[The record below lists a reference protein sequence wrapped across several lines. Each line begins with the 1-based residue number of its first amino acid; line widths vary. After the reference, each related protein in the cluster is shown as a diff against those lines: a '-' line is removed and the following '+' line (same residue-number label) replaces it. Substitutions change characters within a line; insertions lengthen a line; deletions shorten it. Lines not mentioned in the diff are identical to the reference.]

1 MEAILTHGNAM
12 PDLPQPGYLVL
23 GALAV
28 LALVLLVLAIRQRRR
43 AAPAAPIALEPA
55 PFLERAG
62 DGDGPRLFT
71 LNKPVIIVG
80 RADDSDVRVP
90 ANWPG
95 GSSVSRR
102 HAQIRREDAD
112 FIVEDLGS
120 QNGIRVN
127 GLATH
132 RNLLR
137 DGYRVSF
144 GSVEFVFHSAGPS
157 QADRDDA

>member
-1 MEAILTHGNAM
+1 M
-12 PDLPQPGYLVL
+12 PDLLQPGYLVL
-23 GALAV
+23 GGLVVLVVVLLALAM
-28 LALVLLVLAIRQRRR
+28 RRRRR
-43 AAPAAPIALEPA
+43 AAPAAPIVLEPA

-62 DGDGPRLFT
+62 DGEGARRFALD
-71 LNKPVIIVG
+71 KPAISVG
-80 RADDSDVRVP
+80 RAEDSDVRVL
-90 ANWPG
+90 ASWPG
-95 GSSVSRR
+95 GPSVSRR

-144 GSVEFVFHSAGPS
+144 GSVEFVFHGSRPN
-157 QADRDDA
+157 QADKGDT